1 MRTALIFRERLLA
14 PSETFIL
21 EQAKALRRYRPIL
34 TGLRRTEPCLNH
46 SLFEILLAGG
56 AGTLDKVAANVYRK
70 FPMRAAFFR
79 HLSTVAPSII
89 HAHFAI
95 DAVQAV
101 PIAQKLNIPLVVSL
115 HGFDVTSSDVAL
127 RKSFSGRH
135 YLSNRDLLFREAST
149 FLCVSHSIRD
159 AALHAGFPADKLRV
173 HYTGIDCERFRPSN
187 MPRDPKL
194 ILFVGRLV
202 EKKGCEYLLRAMAL
216 VQARDPEAQLEI
228 IGDGPLRSQL
238 EALAARLSIRVR
250 FRGVQNP
257 AEVLQSMSRS
267 RILCNPSVTA
277 ASGDVEGFGMVF
289 AEAQA
294 VGTPIVSFEHAA
306 IPEAVKNG
314 ETGLLCPE
322 KDVTSLADNLLTFLN
337 DDSFWSSAS
346 TRAIGWVREHFDIAK
361 QSGKLELIYDQ
372 CVERHQNRVSCL
384 RRVSTA
390 VGGNIPFYVPQFPS
404 TSLPAQSASPS
415 TE

>member
-21 EQAKALRRYRPIL
+21 EQAKALRRYRPVL

-46 SLFEILLAGG
+46 SLFEILLSGG

-70 FPMRAAFFR
+70 FPMGAAFFR
-79 HLSTVAPSII
+79 HLSTVTPTII

-101 PIAQKLNIPLVVSL
+101 PIAQKLSIPLVVSL
-115 HGFDVTSSDVAL
+115 HGFDVTSSDAAL

-135 YLSNRDLLFREAST
+135 YLSNRDLLLCEAST
-149 FLCVSHSIRD
+149 FLCVSQSIRD
-159 AALHAGFPADKLRV
+159 AALRAGFPADKLRV
-173 HYTGIDCERFRPSN
+173 HYTGIDCERFRPSGT
-187 MPRDPKL
+187 PRDPKL

-216 VQARDPEAQLEI
+216 VQARDPEARLEI

-238 EALAARLSIRVR
+238 EALAATLSIRVR

-257 AEVLQSMSRS
+257 AEVLESMSRS

-294 VGTPIVSFEHAA
+294 VGTPVVSFKHAA
-306 IPEAVKNG
+306 IPEAVNNG

-322 KDVTSLADNLLTFLN
+322 KDVDSLAASLLTFLK

-346 TRAIGWVREHFDIAK
+346 LCAGRWVREHFDIAK
-361 QSGKLELIYDQ
+361 QSRKLELIYDE
-372 CVERHQNRVSCL
+372 CIERHPHRVSL
-384 RRVSTA
+384 RRQIDTEVRTRDMPLYVSQ
-390 VGGNIPFYVPQFPS
+390 VSGS
-404 TSLPAQSASPS
+404 SLREPLGS
-415 TE
+415 